1 LSQEHRALSPRQEA
15 GMPELLTIGE
25 ASAYLR
31 IPIETLRQ
39 WRSRGVGP
47 RSAKVGRHLRYRR
60 AEIDRW
66 LAEQEREP
74 VGRAR

>member
-1 LSQEHRALSPRQEA
+1 
-15 GMPELLTIGE
+15 MPELLTIGE

-31 IPIETLRQ
+31 IPVETLRQ

-47 RSAKVGRHLRYRR
+47 KSALIGRHVRYR
-60 AEIDRW
+60 AEELRRW
-66 LAEQEREP
+66 VEEREREP